1 MPFEEQGAAPS
12 NKTIKKVDMQ
22 TAALMTRQRTSSYWI
37 ALIFVAILGAIQVYF
52 FDITFHGPDQIR
64 DVEIAR
70 RLIHHQE
77 WPLNGPPLFG
87 ERFNLPPGFYYLLA
101 LPLLVRDTE
110 AAIFITFGALFA
122 LSVWYLLRVI
132 HAQLGSRCALA
143 YAVLAF
149 PVFASFYT
157 HSAWNPALVM
167 TLSNVVLGLFISLA
181 QQHRHDG
188 LLLPLAAF
196 LLVQIHPSAAPLL
209 LGLGAYALLNYQ
221 VLLNRR
227 TLASLLL
234 IAGMTAV
241 WGSQSG
247 AVSKLL
253 SPAPASAATASGHG
267 WLSNLL
273 DMDKW
278 RDVFLM
284 PYSAIESIQPAI
296 SGLGALTAFHLT
308 LMLGGVLLGIV
319 YAAKERTLRWI
330 LLTTVLWFIVS
341 MAFLSQGAFW
351 HLDVVHPWLAVLA
364 AYGLARASEKA
375 SLSTGHFNA
384 LATTSLVLV
393 VVAHLNLYLQFEKRG
408 KYDLLLA
415 SLFFPKLEPLEYK
428 IPGYTF
434 KYLHEMRDGLSSRG
448 ICQDQVIGLDP
459 MVMGN
464 AVNRKLDAPCPS
476 PATTGQVSQTLYF
489 IASDQDALRFD
500 FTKGLQAMTTVGA
513 SAIYAVRNTGALVN
527 GKAENNVL
535 SNKKIDYMTFLP
547 ARLAEGL
554 TLTLPPAP
562 ETIVRVALRCGRDY
576 PIEQQAH
583 WKVQGAEYKK
593 PLTTAHA
600 RYLGSNYYDLEWTLT
615 MPASQVYG
623 ATISST
629 LGPLDCDVSAI
640 TRPITA
646 H

>member
-1 MPFEEQGAAPS
+1 MPFHKQGTVP
-12 NKTIKKVDMQ
+12 NHQMIQKVDMQ
-22 TAALMTRQRTSSYWI
+22 TAAFPTTQRTSSDWI
-37 ALIFVAILGAIQVYF
+37 ALIFVAVLGAIQVYF

-132 HAQLGSRCALA
+132 QAHLGSRCALA

-149 PVFASFYT
+149 PIFASFYT

-167 TLSNVVLGLFISLA
+167 TLSNVVLGLFIRLA
-181 QQHRHDG
+181 HQRRHDG

-221 VLLNRR
+221 ILLNRK

-234 IAGMTAV
+234 VAGLTWV
-241 WGSQSG
+241 WISMSG
-247 AVSKLL
+247 VISKLL
-253 SPAPASAATASGHG
+253 SSAPASAGISPGNG
-267 WLSNLL
+267 WLTNLL
-273 DMDKW
+273 DVAKW

-284 PYSAIESIQPAI
+284 PYSAIESIQPTI
-296 SGLGALTAFHLT
+296 NGLGALAGFQLALT
-308 LMLGGVLLGIV
+308 GVGVLLGIV
-319 YAAKERTLRWI
+319 FAARERTIRWM
-330 LLTTVLWFIVS
+330 LTTTVLWFIVS

-364 AYGLARASEKA
+364 ASGLARASERTR
-375 SLSTGHFNA
+375 LSTRRFNA
-384 LATTSLVLV
+384 VAATSLALI
-393 VVAHLNLYLQFEKRG
+393 VVAHLTLYTQFEKKG

-415 SLFFPKLEPLEYK
+415 SLFFPKLEPLDYK

-434 KYLHEMRDGLSSRG
+434 KHLHAMRDSLTSRG

-464 AVNRKLDAPCPS
+464 AVNRTLNAPCTS
-476 PATTGQVSQTLYF
+476 RATTGQASQNLYF
-489 IASDQDALRFD
+489 ISGEQDALLFD
-500 FTKGLQAMTTVGA
+500 FTQGLQPLTTVG
-513 SAIYAVRNTGALVN
+513 SSGMYAVKNTGALLN

-535 SNKKIDYMTFLP
+535 SHKKMDYMTFLP
-547 ARLAEGL
+547 ARLEDGL
-554 TLTLPPAP
+554 TVTLPPASD
-562 ETIVRVALRCGRDY
+562 TILRVALRCGRDY
-576 PIEQQAH
+576 PIGQQTH
-583 WKVQGAEYKK
+583 WTVQGAEYKK
-593 PLTTAHA
+593 PLVAIHT

-615 MPASQVYG
+615 MPAGQTQG
-623 ATISST
+623 ATVSST

-640 TRPITA
+640 ARPLQM